1 MSLRDVAPVTGENQA
16 RTVGGLQI
24 PAAFGVRSLLTAG
37 LVAASALAIATG
49 AYAHGNSNS
58 HDHDRSPVVK
68 TDKGAVRGFVRNG
81 VYTFLGIPYAAPPV
95 GNLRWRPPE
104 PAKRW
109 KGTLDVTE
117 FANTCP
123 QVTELGA
130 FAGPSSVTEDCL
142 YLNVF
147 TTGASKTSHHHHH
160 HGGGKPVIVWIHG
173 GGNVDGE
180 TNDYDGS
187 KLATGGPSGTPT
199 VVVTINYRLGLFG
212 FLSEEHL
219 DAEGHPWGNYGILD
233 SQAALRWVQ
242 RNIAAFGGDPNNVTL
257 GGQSAGAI
265 DTAANLMSPAAAGL
279 FHRAITQSS
288 PIPNPYFT
296 PAANALTSGNNFA
309 AAAGCS
315 SAACLRNL
323 SAERILQLQGT
334 PNANGPYVTGAIV
347 DGTTVPMLPETAW
360 TTGAYHH
367 MPILGGTTK
376 DELTF
381 GLAIGE
387 YFSGA
392 PLTPDQYNAN
402 NSAAVLSLYPL
413 SLFGG
418 NPTLAQDRVNSDG
431 FKCAGLRVL
440 EQQSGTN
447 AGYPIYGYDFAYETA
462 PFYFPQMPNPYD
474 STGFFQALAY
484 HTSDIQFV
492 FPKWHGG
499 NLGVNLDQLSGQP
512 RELQGPEISLSNE
525 IVAAWTKFAK
535 YGNPNGSG
543 NSPWPEF
550 TSSSTMLKQG
560 IPNALESSAQFKANY
575 NCPFWGT
582 P

>member
-1 MSLRDVAPVTGENQA
+1 MTSQSRS
-16 RTVGGLQI
+16 
-24 PAAFGVRSLLTAG
+24 AFESTYPRRFSRSVLLCSLLATGA
-37 LVAASALAIATG
+37 VAASALAHATG
-49 AYAHGNSNS
+49 YGYGHSQGHGGHQSNP
-58 HDHDRSPVVK
+58 PVVR
-68 TDKGAVRGFVRNG
+68 TDKGTVRGFVENG
-81 VYTFLGIPYAAPPV
+81 VQTFLGIPYAAPPV
-95 GNLRWRPPE
+95 GNLRWRPPA

-109 KGTLDVTE
+109 NGVLDATK

-147 TTGASKTSHHHHH
+147 TTGSSHH
-160 HGGGKPVIVWIHG
+160 GKKPVIVWIHG

-187 KLATGGPSGTPT
+187 KLATGGPNGVPT
-199 VVVTINYRLGLFG
+199 VVVTINYRMGLFG
-212 FLSEEHL
+212 FLSETHL
-219 DAEGHPWGNYGILD
+219 NSEGHPWGNYGILD
-233 SQAALRWVQ
+233 SQAALHWVR

-265 DTAANLMSPAAAGL
+265 DTAANLISPAAAGL

-288 PIPNPYFT
+288 PIPNAYF
-296 PAANALTSGNNFA
+296 ASALTALTNGNNFA
-309 AAAGCS
+309 AAAGCTN
-315 SAACLRNL
+315 AACLRGL
-323 SAERILQLQGT
+323 SAERVLQLQGT
-334 PNANGPYVTGAIV
+334 PNANGPYITGAIV
-347 DGTTVPMLPETAW
+347 DGTIVTMPPETAW
-360 TTGAYHH
+360 STGAYHH

-376 DELTF
+376 DEGSF
-381 GLAIGE
+381 GLAIGV

-392 PLTPDQYNAN
+392 ALTEDQYNAN
-402 NSAAVLSLYPL
+402 NSPTVLAKYPL
-413 SLFGG
+413 SAYGG
-418 NPTLAQDRVNSDG
+418 NPTAAQNRIGSDP
-431 FKCAGLRVL
+431 FKCSGLRVL
-440 EQQSGTN
+440 EQQASTN
-447 AGYPIYGYDFAYETA
+447 TGYPIYGYDFTYQSA
-462 PFYFPQMPNPYD
+462 PFFFPQMPNPSD
-474 STGFFQALAY
+474 PTGHFQAHAY

-499 NLGVNLDQLSGQP
+499 NLGVNLDQMSGQP
-512 RELQGPEISLSNE
+512 RELQGAEIPLSND

-550 TSSSTMLKQG
+550 TSSSTMLRQDV
-560 IPNALESSAQFKANY
+560 PSTLETITEFKDNY
-575 NCPFWGT
+575 NCDFWA

>member
-1 MSLRDVAPVTGENQA
+1 MRNMVVL
-16 RTVGGLQI
+16 I
-24 PAAFGVRSLLTAG
+24 SLLAAG
-37 LVAASALAIATG
+37 AISAPALA
-49 AYAHGNSNS
+49 HGGGNGYGGG
-58 HDHDRSPVVK
+58 HDSGPVVD
-68 TDKGAVRGFVRNG
+68 TAEGSVRGFVENG
-81 VYTFLGIPYAAPPV
+81 VYKFLGIPYAAPPV
-95 GNLRWRPPE
+95 GNLRWRPPA
-104 PAKRW
+104 PVQHWRDA
-109 KGTLDVTE
+109 LDATE

-130 FAGPSSVTEDCL
+130 FAGPSSTSEDCL

-147 TTGASKTSHHHHH
+147 TTGKTG
-160 HGGGKPVIVWIHG
+160 HGKKPVIVWIHG

-187 KLATGGPSGTPT
+187 KLATGGPLGTPT
-199 VVVTINYRLGLFG
+199 VVVTINYRMGLFG
-212 FLSEEHL
+212 FLSETHL
-219 DAEGHPWGNYGILD
+219 NAEGHPWGNYGILD

-242 RNIAAFGGDPNNVTL
+242 RNIEAFGGDRNNVTL

-265 DTAANLMSPAAAGL
+265 DTAANLISPAAAGL

-288 PIPNPYFT
+288 PIPNAYFASAPT
-296 PAANALTSGNNFA
+296 ALTNGNNFA

-315 SAACLRNL
+315 NAACLRKL
-323 SAERILQLQGT
+323 SAARILQLQGT

-347 DGTTVPMLPETAW
+347 DGTIVPMPPETAW
-360 TTGAYHH
+360 SSGAYHH

-392 PLTPDQYNAN
+392 ALTPAQYNAN
-402 NSAAVLSLYPL
+402 NSAAVLALYPL
-413 SLFGG
+413 SNYGG

-440 EQQSGTN
+440 EQQATTN
-447 AGYPIYGYDFAYETA
+447 TGYPIYGYDFAYSSA
-462 PFYFPQMPNPYD
+462 PFYFPQMKNAYD
-474 STGFFQALAY
+474 PTGYFQALAY

-512 RELQGPEISLSNE
+512 RELEGAEISLSDQ
-525 IVAAWTKFAK
+525 ITAAWTKFAK

-550 TSSSTMLKQG
+550 TASSTMLKQG
-560 IPNALESSAQFKANY
+560 IPNTTETATQFKANY
-575 NCPFWGT
+575 QCAFWGT